1 MALSADLGQLEPWQE
16 LGTDLLVNEPHVRC
30 WIETVPPGEQR
41 PAHTHR
47 HPWVTIVLSGAHGDS
62 FDADGRL
69 IKSSRL
75 ETGQVIFNPPDRL
88 PYRHFVRNT
97 SQDTLVMVAIE
108 IRDDASRHE
117 EQHRPNGSVA

>member
-75 ETGQVIFNPPDRL
+75 ETGLIGCPTGISSATPRRT
-88 PYRHFVRNT
+88 PW
-97 SQDTLVMVAIE
+97 
-108 IRDDASRHE
+108 
-117 EQHRPNGSVA
+117 